1 MTGGGSHAFD
11 TSFPTCESHPIFA
24 QRLRKD
30 HSSHSRT
37 NPFSASRLTPHAMAG
52 LKCSLKRVVNRDC
65 KETRQ
70 SCHADRQKGQHR
82 LQAAMD
88 AAICG
93 GVSFHEG
100 RGMCQNAAHT
110 ASQFGKD
117 DHLSYVSVTYTETV
131 EKVYHLLCPSRKP
144 MRFPVSRHQH
154 LGGGYLRS
162 PIQRGGDAV

>member
-1 MTGGGSHAFD
+1 MESGGFLPGQKWR
-11 TSFPTCESHPIFA
+11 IF
-24 QRLRKD
+24 KWP
-30 HSSHSRT
+30 SR
-37 NPFSASRLTPHAMAG
+37 
-52 LKCSLKRVVNRDC
+52 LKRVVNRDC

-70 SCHADRQKGQHR
+70 SCHADRQEGQHR

-131 EKVYHLLCPSRKP
+131 EKVYHLVCPSRKP
-144 MRFPVSRHQH
+144 MPRFPRHPSTS
-154 LGGGYLRS
+154 S
-162 PIQRGGDAV
+162 PLTLHPSALTPHASPFTFHPNAFPVPFSPPPRHARA